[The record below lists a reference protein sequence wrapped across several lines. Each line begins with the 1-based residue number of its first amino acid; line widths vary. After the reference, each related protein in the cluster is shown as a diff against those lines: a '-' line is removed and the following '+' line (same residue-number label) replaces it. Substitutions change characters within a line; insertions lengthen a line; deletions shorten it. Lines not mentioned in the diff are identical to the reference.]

1 MVRMG
6 EGWDLTQSVGPEAAM
21 SSDFNIRPA
30 AGPVVTPLAPPATP
44 AADEAVAT
52 ELPAHQ
58 SVSAAA
64 DAARVRSDT
73 QSGDTSNNVIID
85 RDAASVVYQVVDN
98 RTSLVVKQYPDQ
110 AVLRRRAYFRALDLM
125 RENARIRLTDRSA

>member
-1 MVRMG
+1 
-6 EGWDLTQSVGPEAAM
+6 M
-21 SSDFNIRPA
+21 SSDFSIKPVGAPVATAMTQPA
-30 AGPVVTPLAPPATP
+30 SP

-58 SVSAAA
+58 SVAAA
-64 DAARVRSDT
+64 DARPRVRHDT
-73 QSGDTSNNVIID
+73 QGASDSVSHQVILD

-125 RENARIRLTDRSA
+125 KDDARIRFTDRSA

>member
-1 MVRMG
+1 V
-6 EGWDLTQSVGPEAAM
+6 
-21 SSDFNIRPA
+21 SS
-30 AGPVVTPLAPPATP
+30 

-58 SVSAAA
+58 NVVAA
-64 DAARVRSDT
+64 DANARMRHDP
-73 QSGDTSNNVIID
+73 QNAGGNTSNNVVLD

-110 AVLRRRAYFRALDLM
+110 AVLRRRAYFRAQDLM
-125 RENARIRLTDRSA
+125 KDDARIRFTDRSA